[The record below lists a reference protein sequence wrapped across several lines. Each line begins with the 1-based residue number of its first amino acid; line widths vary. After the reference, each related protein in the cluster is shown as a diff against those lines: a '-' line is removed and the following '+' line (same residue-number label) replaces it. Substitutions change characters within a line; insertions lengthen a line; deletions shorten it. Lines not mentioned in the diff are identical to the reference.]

1 MTRTLRQFSVSSVV
15 STARQM
21 LNGTKRRRTVVVEGD
36 NDVRF
41 FNQWYG
47 DSDIVRFVSVGGKS
61 NVMMV
66 YSDYIKQQ
74 PMRDRRGMFF
84 CVDIDWD
91 LIHEKPLP
99 SKDDFLCNSF
109 CLNSLTH
116 YNNDLEGFLVNTGAI
131 KKVLSSYDIDVSD
144 GFLDC
149 IISKIEK
156 ASRCIG
162 KYRAADEVTQ
172 KRLRLYSSVL
182 NGLSATE
189 FFDAKSFTINETELL
204 RSMPNWSNYPLH
216 IDDLVADATYLDKQ
230 FVKPFSLSNGHDITE
245 LLSVYIEAN
254 SKVRGLT
261 KDKIEKE
268 LRLGCELADFKSTPM
283 YEKMVSEYLIHA

>member
-1 MTRTLRQFSVSSVV
+1 MNRTLRHFSVSSVV

-21 LNGTKRRRTVVVEGD
+21 LNGTKKKRTIVVEGD

-47 DSDIVRFVSVGGKS
+47 DSDIVRFVSVGGKP
-61 NVMMV
+61 NVMV
-66 YSDYIKQQ
+66 AYSDYVRQQ
-74 PMRDRRGMFF
+74 PLKDRKGMFF

-91 LIHEKPLP
+91 LIHGKQLP
-99 SKDDFLCNSF
+99 SKDDFLCNAF
-109 CLNSLTH
+109 CLNSLNY
-116 YNNDLEGFLVNTGAI
+116 YNNDLEGFLVNTGSL
-131 KKVLSSYDIDVSD
+131 KKVLSSYDIDVSG
-144 GFLDC
+144 GFLSSL
-149 IISKIEK
+149 ISKIEN

-172 KRLRLYSSVL
+172 KRLMLYSSVL
-182 NGLSATE
+182 NGLNATD
-189 FFDAKSFTINETELL
+189 FFDPKTFTINESELL
-204 RSMPNWSNYPLH
+204 RSMPRWSNYPLH
-216 IDDLVADATYLDKQ
+216 IEDLIQDADFLDKK

-245 LLSVYIEAN
+245 MLSAYIEAN

-283 YEKMVSEYLIHA
+283 YEKMVSESLIDP